1 MTVAWEAVMG
11 LAQWSC
17 ARSLTHA
24 SPHWEAES
32 VETAFEKRNGTGF
45 TGFEFLTSTR
55 FWADP

>member
-1 MTVAWEAVMG
+1 LEAVMG

-32 VETAFEKRNGTGF
+32 VETAFEKRNDTGF
-45 TGFEFLTSTR
+45 TGDVFLTSTQ
-55 FWADP
+55 FWSDP